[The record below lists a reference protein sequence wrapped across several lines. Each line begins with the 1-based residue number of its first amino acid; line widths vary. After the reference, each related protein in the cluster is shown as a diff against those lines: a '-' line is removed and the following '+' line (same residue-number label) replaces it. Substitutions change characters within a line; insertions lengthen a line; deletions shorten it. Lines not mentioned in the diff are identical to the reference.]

1 MRTLALLITLLTS
14 TLSLAQLPAGLYA
27 KLNTNKG
34 DIVLELAFEK
44 TPLTVINFAGLIEG
58 TKKSNKQAGLAF
70 YDGLKFHRV
79 IKDFMIQGGDPLG
92 NGSGGPGYDFED
104 EITDL
109 EHSGPGILSMA
120 NAGPGTNGSQF
131 FITHVAT
138 PWLDGKHTVFGSVIE
153 GIDVVNSIKK
163 DDYIV
168 KATIIRVG
176 KKAIAFNTDEEA
188 FQLQKQKYLNK
199 DADLIEAK
207 RVKLSTFVANN
218 YPGGFEQG
226 DGFYS
231 QIEVTGEGRTPIKG
245 EKVNINL
252 TVNLDNGV
260 SLRESGDPIEIEVGR
275 LQIKLLNEAILSMKV
290 GENRTVIA
298 PYYMISK
305 DTKIQGLSPTSDALL
320 LIKIEL
326 ISIN

>member
-1 MRTLALLITLLTS
+1 MRSLVLLLTIFIS
-14 TLSLAQLPAGLYA
+14 TISLAKLPDGLYA
-27 KLNTNKG
+27 KLDTNRG
-34 DIVLELAFEK
+34 QIILNLDFEK
-44 TPLTVINFAGLIEG
+44 TPLTVINFAGLIQG
-58 TKKSNKQAGLAF
+58 SKKSNKKSGLPF

-92 NGSGGPGYDFED
+92 NGSGGPGYDFDD

-109 EHSGPGILSMA
+109 KHSQPGTLSMA

-138 PWLDGKHTVFGSVIE
+138 PWLDGKHTVFGYVFE
-153 GIDVVNSIKK
+153 GIGVVNSIEK
-163 DDYIV
+163 DDYIER
-168 KATIIRVG
+168 ATIIRVG
-176 KKAIAFNTDEEA
+176 EKAISFNTDEGA
-188 FQLQKQKYLNK
+188 FQLQKQRYLKK
-199 DADLIEAK
+199 DSDLIKAK
-207 RVKLSTFVANN
+207 KIKLSNFVAKN

-226 DGFYS
+226 AGFYS
-231 QIEVTGEGRTPIKG
+231 RIDVTGTGKQPTKG
-245 EKVNINL
+245 DKVNINL

-260 SLRESGDPIEIEVGR
+260 SLRESGDPIEIEVGS
-275 LQIKLLNEAILSMKV
+275 LQIKILNEAILSMKL
-290 GENRTVIA
+290 GENRTVIV

-320 LIKIEL
+320 IIKIAL